1 MERHYIRWLVPEPR
15 QQIKVTHYRLTD
27 ILNWKNTDISG
38 IYIARRKKKDVY
50 RTYILFSRRTE
61 RQLFNDL
68 MTTDGYSV
76 SVHFSRKKME
86 PLTLAKTL
94 RVDDWDTSEIREFFR
109 PCAVDP
115 GVGTLITAAYG
126 FGTLEHEVRTFTNKE
141 YYSVS
146 GSKQR
151 NIRRNR
157 EKVATG
163 ISVIESKMP
172 SARTVNETTYS
183 EYVVYFFENWVS
195 LRYFYAFRCAKD
207 SFSNHQGRQRA
218 TDEVA
223 NILINGGKKYDKKR
237 RKKHGPKTKKKG
249 IVPKKSITI
258 SKSKLVLFSCKL
270 NHSADTPV
278 LDRQDQRSSQQPI
291 WRKSKVEVD
300 NQGKMPFIVFGN
312 GCISQTMAFKRHL
325 AAPSKKIYNTLKRR
339 ERLGHAVVC
348 LIDEYYTSQ
357 VNISSDVLPY

>member
-1 MERHYIRWLVPEPR
+1 
-15 QQIKVTHYRLTD
+15 
-27 ILNWKNTDISG
+27 
-38 IYIARRKKKDVY
+38 
-50 RTYILFSRRTE
+50 
-61 RQLFNDL
+61 

-195 LRYFYAFRCAKD
+195 LRHFYAFRCAKD
-207 SFSNHQGRQRA
+207 SFSNHQGRQQA

-237 RKKHGPKTKKKG
+237 RKKHGPKTKKKR
-249 IVPKKSITI
+249 
-258 SKSKLVLFSCKL
+258 
-270 NHSADTPV
+270 
-278 LDRQDQRSSQQPI
+278 DR
-291 WRKSKVEVD
+291 
-300 NQGKMPFIVFGN
+300 
-312 GCISQTMAFKRHL
+312 
-325 AAPSKKIYNTLKRR
+325 SKKIDNHLQ
-339 ERLGHAVVC
+339 E
-348 LIDEYYTSQ
+348 
-357 VNISSDVLPY
+357 